1 MKDTES
7 TCPKSRQRGLLIDH
21 VGDETIIYDEERQE
35 AHSLNRAATLV
46 WQNSDGARSISQL
59 AALVAAELGIES
71 NESVVEYALDKLESA
86 HLLEDSSV
94 SRRDLVKR
102 MTFAGAAAVVLP
114 VVLSIATPTAAMA
127 ASQNDQGQDNNKQG
141 QNLPSQP

>member
-86 HLLEDSSV
+86 HLLEDSS
-94 SRRDLVKR
+94 S
-102 MTFAGAAAVVLP
+102 A
-114 VVLSIATPTAAMA
+114 
-127 ASQNDQGQDNNKQG
+127 
-141 QNLPSQP
+141 

>member
-1 MKDTES
+1 
-7 TCPKSRQRGLLIDH
+7 
-21 VGDETIIYDEERQE
+21 
-35 AHSLNRAATLV
+35 
-46 WQNSDGARSISQL
+46 
-59 AALVAAELGIES
+59 
-71 NESVVEYALDKLESA
+71 
-86 HLLEDSSV
+86 
-94 SRRDLVKR
+94 